1 MNVRYYNLTNLE
13 TGEVRQHVESREVKK
28 ILCTDL
34 TISRCAE
41 CGMVVNGWKIEYEDG
56 VGERRLHPFTKKTY
70 VEWEHWC
77 GVLRRRGR

>member
-1 MNVRYYNLTNLE
+1 MHVRYYNLTNLE

-41 CGMVVNGWKIEYEDG
+41 CGMVVNGWKIEY
-56 VGERRLHPFTKKTY
+56 
-70 VEWEHWC
+70 
-77 GVLRRRGR
+77 